1 MHFLVNLNWPS
12 PRFHYLHY
20 GEGLL
25 HFVTW
30 MTIVKQN
37 EKAMF
42 NEKADVQADSGYNR
56 CIM

>member
-1 MHFLVNLNWPS
+1 
-12 PRFHYLHY
+12 
-20 GEGLL
+20 
-25 HFVTW
+25 

-42 NEKADVQADSGYNR
+42 NEKAHVQADSGYNR